1 MLNRPHK
8 FSEKAVMAKAAKVP
22 LIFAYYG
29 EVKQSNGNQEKDNVV
44 SLTKY
49 DRNHARQKA
58 ITEGI
63 VNMVVKDLQPAAIV
77 ESKSINP

>member
-1 MLNRPHK
+1 M
-8 FSEKAVMAKAAKVP
+8 
-22 LIFAYYG
+22 
-29 EVKQSNGNQEKDNVV
+29 V

-77 ESKSINP
+77 ESKRLSRSNSHSGSSIHDCQQAAHSVHPLTKVCH